1 MQQNSNN
8 SIEFERT
15 FLAKEVPA
23 ELRSSLPER
32 MVDVYFPDD
41 LGVHPQLRARRRGQT
56 YEITKKTPIVN
67 GDVSQQLEQTIPLG
81 SGEFASLITGHTRLV
96 EKDRYKVYI
105 GTFEAEVDVFS
116 GELEGLVLIDFEF
129 ASKEA
134 MDAFVM
140 PAVCL
145 AEVTQENFVAGGL
158 LAGRAYAD
166 IAKDLA
172 RFNYQPLHVA

>member
-1 MQQNSNN
+1 MQPDSNN
-8 SIEFERT
+8 SIELERT
-15 FLAKEVPA
+15 FLAKAIPQ

-32 MVDVYFPDD
+32 VVDVYMPDD
-41 LGVHPQLRARRRGQT
+41 LNTHPQLRVRRRGQK
-56 YEITKKTPIVN
+56 YEITKKTPIE
-67 GDVSQQLEQTIPLG
+67 GDVSHMLEQTIPLG
-81 SGEFASLITGHTRLV
+81 SAEFASLITGHSRLV

-105 GTFEAEVDVFS
+105 NTFEAEVDVFS
-116 GELEGLVLIDFEF
+116 GPLEGLVLIDFEF
-129 ASKEA
+129 PSKEA
-134 MDAFVM
+134 KDAFVP

-145 AEVTQENFVAGGL
+145 AEVTQEDFIAGGL